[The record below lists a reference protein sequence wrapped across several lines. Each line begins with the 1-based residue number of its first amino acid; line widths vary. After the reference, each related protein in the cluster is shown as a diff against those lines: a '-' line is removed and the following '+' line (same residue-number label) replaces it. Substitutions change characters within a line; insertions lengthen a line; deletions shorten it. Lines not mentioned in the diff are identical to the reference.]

1 MGVRPCSDLS
11 LFRKIPVILD
21 EALRNDLILT
31 WLPLKN
37 LYRKSHSEVLGVR
50 IILIW
55 KANSSAQDRSPLD
68 KTFVLVSFQEHL
80 PNYQS

>member
-1 MGVRPCSDLS
+1 MHVRPCSDFS

-37 LYRKSHSEVLGVR
+37 LYRKSHSEVLGVMTSMLLFCGGAGIPPVR
-50 IILIW
+50 VVQ
-55 KANSSAQDRSPLD
+55 K
-68 KTFVLVSFQEHL
+68 FVVVV
-80 PNYQS
+80 